1 MPSSNDTVQFSI
13 SVTGESTGE
22 KWTGAFKCKTRL
34 SHRDQLRLDQV
45 RRDLLGPNP
54 EGASPRA
61 QNQAEVFSFIVA
73 HLIDAPNW
81 WRSNDNGLDLE
92 DDNVVAEVY
101 AQITKAKADA
111 NEKLRKAATEA
122 EREIKAEAQP

>member
-1 MPSSNDTVQFSI
+1 MASSNDTVQFSI
-13 SVTGESTGE
+13 SVTGEATGE

-54 EGASPRA
+54 DGASPRA

-101 AQITKAKADA
+101 AQITKAKAEA
-111 NEKLRKAATEA
+111 TEKLKKAAGEA
-122 EREIKAEAQP
+122 EREIKAEVQP